1 VIGCCAGV
9 LCGCPVDEEV
19 MSSLSPLLPV
29 PFSTCLSYR
38 SMSDASTGILME
50 TGFFESCVS
59 SRLWRADMRKKVTFE
74 MHCDEKEAKTSIL
87 TVFRKVSF

>member
-19 MSSLSPLLPV
+19 MSSLSPLFACAIFYL
-29 PFSTCLSYR
+29 FILSQHER
-38 SMSDASTGILME
+38 CVNWDIDE
-50 TGFFESCVS
+50 NRDFESCVS
-59 SRLWRADMRKKVTFE
+59 SRLWRASMRKKVTFE